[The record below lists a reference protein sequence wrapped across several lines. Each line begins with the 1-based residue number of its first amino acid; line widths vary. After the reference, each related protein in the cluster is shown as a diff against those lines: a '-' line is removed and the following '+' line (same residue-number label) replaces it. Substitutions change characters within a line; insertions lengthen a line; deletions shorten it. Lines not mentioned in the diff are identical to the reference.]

1 MTAAPLEYRWLDQNL
16 RFAAGVANAGPR
28 VKANGERYGSASCHL
43 AMALHG
49 VLDDPQSP
57 PGTSTPGLD
66 PPFKQ
71 LQALMNGIG
80 NAPLDEARRALVSL
94 VKQVPMLCDARA
106 FAAPA
111 GMHDLPQILATAYYA
126 RTGRVNFAT
135 NYRRAINRLHWLLL
149 LIQAENILVPGEGLD
164 MERDL
169 DVRAMQARLV
179 ERINAPAEDLKL
191 PERLQTRITVTGR
204 DLFPTPAAVI
214 AAIGMSDKPI
224 VEGASDL
231 KDEAVSPR
239 ARSFVQFVTEIDLYF
254 LDETTMHQLGPDAS
268 TQARYLG
275 HMRAMLQD
283 AAPRLAAGVM
293 PCDRTPIVSP
303 WYAAIVLAVRNYA
316 ITLAFVLGAPK
327 ADDASAVPWTLFS
340 LSALGDTSVAAEL
353 CSKLA
358 PEQIPISL
366 RPFDSLFAARSK
378 SMYVCARE
386 QTGPWWVLLRATLSG
401 LTIAGA
407 DALAHAMVEATQNDD
422 SLVASE
428 MHVKMRNA
436 VMLCALM
443 HTQTGMRVLGH
454 RIGSANDIT
463 AFPLADMVSRIKDP
477 VCGQT
482 PIDMVMCTYSGTSD
496 LAALA
501 SDDLAF
507 NEGATRRQEYAW
519 IQELSQRAVAVELPA
534 YPPPTPAP
542 AVVAE
547 TVDGFCAALKA
558 MGLDYL
564 DSCVKSG
571 GGRISLSDQR
581 AAVPFESAVTKE
593 ELLNTLCRAS
603 TAHASL
609 HCGTWLT
616 VAFAFAV
623 ELERHYQTTEW
634 PLLRSPCCDGRAVDR
649 LKDEAWLRS
658 HFCYLTEQALHSS
671 RSGGMWA
678 AGKHLVLV
686 AWVATEEQKLDGRP
700 LGGEDPDADN
710 DANVMMFARAITPHT
725 VRGNGILA
733 DDALLLTPDW
743 RREVEARGWDSVVEC
758 ARAFERAL
766 HARNTIEQRRIQLAR
781 EGEEQRY
788 REQFPDKSGD
798 VPLPPLDAAHMPF
811 LPASSVDR
819 QRAAAD
825 ASGPGCFDAT
835 AVRPLDKATE
845 IAMERFRL
853 RTHEAMYHRDILI
866 CRTNYEHG
874 VAVAVLGV
882 PCDADD
888 ISTERRI
895 RRAGYTATKRTTG
908 MAGLVARLGLYGH
921 KHEVPE
927 DQRRGLLG

>member
-1 MTAAPLEYRWLDQNL
+1 
-16 RFAAGVANAGPR
+16 
-28 VKANGERYGSASCHL
+28 
-43 AMALHG
+43 MALHG

-564 DSCVKSG
+564 DSCIKSG

-658 HFCYLTEQALHSS
+658 HFCYLTEQVAAQLAQRRHVG
-671 RSGGMWA
+671 RRQAPRARGLGRDRGAEARRQA
-678 AGKHLVLV
+678 AGRRGPRRRQRRQRHDVCARHHAAHRARQRHPRRRRAAPHARL
-686 AWVATEEQKLDGRP
+686 AARGRGARVG
-700 LGGEDPDADN
+700 LGRRVRAR
-710 DANVMMFARAITPHT
+710 VRARA
-725 VRGNGILA
+725 
-733 DDALLLTPDW
+733 
-743 RREVEARGWDSVVEC
+743 
-758 ARAFERAL
+758 ARAQTRSSSGASSWRAR
-766 HARNTIEQRRIQLAR
+766 ARSSATGSSSPTRAATCRCRRSTPRTCPFCPPAPSTGSAPR
-781 EGEEQRY
+781 
-788 REQFPDKSGD
+788 PT
-798 VPLPPLDAAHMPF
+798 PLD
-811 LPASSVDR
+811 
-819 QRAAAD
+819 RAA
-825 ASGPGCFDAT
+825 
-835 AVRPLDKATE
+835 
-845 IAMERFRL
+845 
-853 RTHEAMYHRDILI
+853 
-866 CRTNYEHG
+866 
-874 VAVAVLGV
+874 
-882 PCDADD
+882 
-888 ISTERRI
+888 STPPR
-895 RRAGYTATKRTTG
+895 
-908 MAGLVARLGLYGH
+908 
-921 KHEVPE
+921 
-927 DQRRGLLG
+927 